1 MGFRSLFGKKKDKVQ
16 NTNKKD
22 YASEFKNNFEM
33 KDFNGIGKI
42 IKEWY
47 GNNSHD
53 LNCIYA
59 TVIMKSMNATDATE
73 NASMKQLFDTATM
86 MYAPENE
93 NLRPWF
99 EKTARQMLSNGQYSP
114 DDGYGK
120 NFRAVYERNMMLNQS
135 GEITDEQTYEII
147 NLVNEWG
154 EKFPNDLNY
163 HLAYNFLMSAKW
175 SSEKTQNTVDRLCN
189 TYTPLD
195 TEINEWIIRIID
207 SVIEAKIR
215 ENM

>member
-1 MGFRSLFGKKKDKVQ
+1 MGIRDLFSKKSKVKS
-16 NTNKKD
+16 TNKKD

-33 KDFNGIGKI
+33 KNFNETGKI

-47 GNNSHD
+47 ENYSHD

-59 TVIMKSMNATDATE
+59 TVIMKSMTATDGTE
-73 NASMKQLFDTATM
+73 IESMKELFNNATM

-93 NLRPWF
+93 SLRPWF
-99 EKTARQMLSNGQYSP
+99 EKTARQILSTGQYSP
-114 DDGYGK
+114 DEGYARK
-120 NFRAVYERNMMLNQS
+120 FRDVYERNMMLNQS

-147 NLVNEWG
+147 DLVNEWG

-175 SSEKTQNTVDRLCN
+175 SSEKTQNTVDHLCN

-207 SVIEAKIR
+207 ATIEAKIR
-215 ENM
+215 QNM